1 MAKFAVGEI
10 AVLLVGA
17 TQRDPWG
24 YGGSECEIVRVGPF
38 VAGELATGPPR
49 PGISPELPGPADYEI
64 RTPDGW
70 HWFVL
75 EKNLRKRPQR
85 GIPDE
90 VLRLFE
96 QPITEDA
103 TA

>member
-10 AVLLVGA
+10 AVLVVSE
-17 TQRDPWG
+17 TQTDPWG
-24 YGGSECEIVRVGPF
+24 YSGSECEIVRVGPF
-38 VAGELATGPPR
+38 VAGERAIGPPR
-49 PGISPELPGPADYEI
+49 PGLSPQLPGAVDYEI

-70 HWFVL
+70 HWFVR
-75 EKNLRKRPQR
+75 EQNLRKRPQR
-85 GIPDE
+85 GIPLE